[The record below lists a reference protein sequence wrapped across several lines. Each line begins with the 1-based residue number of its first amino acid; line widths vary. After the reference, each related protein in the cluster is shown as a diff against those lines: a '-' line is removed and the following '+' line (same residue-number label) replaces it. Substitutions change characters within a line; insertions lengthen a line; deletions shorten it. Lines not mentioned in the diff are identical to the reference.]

1 MPPPGGVS
9 QQQADA
15 DAYAAEVAASEAASA
30 FAAGNADAVGKLKD
44 ALIVADEP
52 NEDQEDIEYDQSDP
66 GASKQKLEAQ
76 IEQTQIARATK
87 IAAAIDEFVTTKIQ
101 QILESEP

>member
-15 DAYAAEVAASEAASA
+15 DAYAAEVAASDVV
-30 FAAGNADAVGKLKD
+30 AGNADAVTKLKD

-52 NEDQEDIEYDQSDP
+52 DENQEDIEYDQSDP
-66 GASKQKLEAQ
+66 GASKQKLEEQ
-76 IEQTQIARATK
+76 IELTQIARATK
-87 IAAAIDEFVTTKIQ
+87 IAAAIDEFVTAKIQ
-101 QILESEP
+101 QILESETSSG